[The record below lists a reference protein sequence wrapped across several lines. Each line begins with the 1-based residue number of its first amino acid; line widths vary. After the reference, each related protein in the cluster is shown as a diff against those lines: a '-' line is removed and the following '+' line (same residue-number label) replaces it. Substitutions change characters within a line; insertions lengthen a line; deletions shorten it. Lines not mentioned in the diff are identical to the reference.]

1 MRQDICE
8 LVSKNSSL
16 NEILY
21 TQPYIIAEIGV
32 NHEGCLDLAKRQI
45 NEAAEGGAD
54 AVKFQTYKAE
64 TIACVDSPS
73 YWDTNKE
80 KTKSQYEL
88 FKKYDKFWKNEF
100 EILSE
105 YACEA
110 GVDFLSTPFDDESAT
125 FLAEL
130 MPAYKISSSDLNN
143 LPFIDIIC
151 SHHKPIILST
161 GAAYI
166 WEISQTV
173 EFIKNRDI
181 DVALLHCVLNYP
193 TMDENANLGAI
204 QNIARHFPGHTV
216 GYSDHTLPKQMETMK
231 TAYLL
236 GAKILEKHFTHDK
249 TLPGNDHYHA
259 MDKKDLV
266 TLRENIQH
274 SIDLIG
280 SGIKTP
286 DQHELSARTFA
297 RRSLV
302 SSIDIPVG
310 TILTRDMI
318 TYKRPGTGI
327 DPRMIDKLIG
337 RRATVSIRAD
347 QQIQW
352 ENTEL

>member
-1 MRQDICE
+1 
-8 LVSKNSSL
+8 
-16 NEILY
+16 
-21 TQPYIIAEIGV
+21 
-32 NHEGCLDLAKRQI
+32 
-45 NEAAEGGAD
+45 
-54 AVKFQTYKAE
+54 
-64 TIACVDSPS
+64 
-73 YWDTNKE
+73 
-80 KTKSQYEL
+80 
-88 FKKYDKFWKNEF
+88 
-100 EILSE
+100 
-105 YACEA
+105 
-110 GVDFLSTPFDDESAT
+110 
-125 FLAEL
+125 
-130 MPAYKISSSDLNN
+130 
-143 LPFIDIIC
+143 
-151 SHHKPIILST
+151 
-161 GAAYI
+161 
-166 WEISQTV
+166 
-173 EFIKNRDI
+173 
-181 DVALLHCVLNYP
+181 
-193 TMDENANLGAI
+193 
-204 QNIARHFPGHTV
+204 
-216 GYSDHTLPKQMETMK
+216 MK

-302 SSIDIPVG
+302 SSIDIAVG